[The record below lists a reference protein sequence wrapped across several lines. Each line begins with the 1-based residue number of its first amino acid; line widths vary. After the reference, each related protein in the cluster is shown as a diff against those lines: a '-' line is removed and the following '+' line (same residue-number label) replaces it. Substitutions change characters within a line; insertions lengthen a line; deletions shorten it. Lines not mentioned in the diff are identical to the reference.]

1 MIPDP
6 SSEFRRQVF
15 ENFRDIAQYLAG
27 LHAAKRRIESAIH
40 AVVNHYESIFRDCP
54 LVLYPQNRGRGKPP
68 FRLRWNLTVDRGS
81 SPPHRR
87 TSGTKSARET
97 RSLRMASPL
106 SDDLIHRMGRL
117 NMRETFWDF
126 DRRPTALNEAM
137 EAVARALDRN
147 EKSLRYRLGPWQV
160 ILFLEQN
167 ENLFYI
173 IAGT

>member
-1 MIPDP
+1 
-6 SSEFRRQVF
+6 
-15 ENFRDIAQYLAG
+15 
-27 LHAAKRRIESAIH
+27 
-40 AVVNHYESIFRDCP
+40 
-54 LVLYPQNRGRGKPP
+54 
-68 FRLRWNLTVDRGS
+68 
-81 SPPHRR
+81 
-87 TSGTKSARET
+87 
-97 RSLRMASPL
+97 MASPL